1 MLDLSKYHSIGEALK
16 DALDQFANEVCLIE
30 ADREREKERLTYRDF
45 KERAHPLAK
54 ALQNASFAIRT
65 LAAPQ
70 ALRRQRSH
78 YGISDLAASQRFCR
92 SCGCDERPGGSC
104 YRGAGKRYSC
114 RRATLGRVSRR
125 GRTGFRSAQPARYGL
140 HCLLLWD
147 WRTPQRLHDDARK
160 LSGAVR
166 RAHFALSLLAGRA
179 LPQHIADESRH
190 RFHGGFFR
198 TVHLW
203 GRGRSF
209 TRVASRICARGLSKI
224 QDYLCQCGAS
234 RIEKP
239 AERTAG
245 AFQCVAGGETQSFR
259 CSCCHQQGRDKRPAK
274 ARHQPLPSQTGS

>member
-1 MLDLSKYHSIGEALK
+1 MLDLSKYQSVGGALR
-16 DALDQFANEVCLIE
+16 DAVDQFANEVCLIE

-54 ALQNASFAIRT
+54 ALQNASFAAGDGASIIMNNQSKWLISAYAVFFAGGVLVPLDYKLT
-65 LAAPQ
+65 PDEHWQLLKHSGA
-70 ALRRQRSH
+70 SVH

-92 SCGCDERPGGSC
+92 PCGCDERPGGSC
-104 YRGAGKRYSC
+104 YRGAGKRCSC
-114 RRATLGRVSRR
+114 WRATLGRVSRR

-209 TRVASRICARGLSKI
+209 THVASRICA
-224 QDYLCQCGAS
+224 
-234 RIEKP
+234 
-239 AERTAG
+239 
-245 AFQCVAGGETQSFR
+245 
-259 CSCCHQQGRDKRPAK
+259 
-274 ARHQPLPSQTGS
+274 